1 MLKPVM
7 TRFLQHI
14 CAQNAW
20 ARPHLIPHASKT
32 IRFDFVF
39 AKANLMIL
47 EDGSLGMSGEITSPE
62 ASIHAPPSL
71 MLRILANDEA
81 AKKELRIEGDTALAA
96 DFAKV
101 LQHMRWDYADDLSR
115 VVGDI
120 PAEKITAFAQ
130 KSASTAKQQI
140 TNLADMLAEYWQEE
154 VPILAKKRQ
163 VDAFNTSVDTLVGD
177 VERLEKRLEKL
188 AKKHVQDNV
197 H

>member
-1 MLKPVM
+1 MLKPVI
-7 TRFLQHI
+7 TRFLQHL

-20 ARPHLIPHASKT
+20 AKPHLIGHAGKT
-32 IRFDFVF
+32 IRFDFVL
-39 AKANLMIL
+39 AKANLTIL
-47 EDGSLGMSGEITSPE
+47 EDGSLGMAGETAAPE

-101 LQHMRWDYADDLSR
+101 LQHMRWDYADDLSK

-120 PAEKITAFAQ
+120 PAEKISDFAK
-130 KSASTAKQQI
+130 KSASTAKRQI

-154 VPILAKKRQ
+154 VPVLAKKRQ
-163 VDAFNTSVDTLVGD
+163 VDAFNTSVDALVGD
-177 VERLEKRLEKL
+177 VDRLGKRLEKL
-188 AKKHVQDNV
+188 AQKHAQENV
-197 H
+197 Y

>member
-1 MLKPVM
+1 
-7 TRFLQHI
+7 
-14 CAQNAW
+14 
-20 ARPHLIPHASKT
+20 
-32 IRFDFVF
+32 
-39 AKANLMIL
+39 MIL
-47 EDGSLGMSGEITSPE
+47 EDCSLGMSGEITSPE